1 MFKVGISGDLLNSR
15 DEPCFGMEPLNLL
28 KDREDIELSWMD
40 KSIIELDTEMTS
52 KFDAILLN
60 LPKANANC
68 VSNSNCK
75 LKIISRFGVGFDSV
89 DIEAMKKKNIIVTN
103 TPNAVR
109 RPVAVAALTMI
120 FAVAGK
126 LLQKD
131 HLVRSGKWNDRTNF
145 MGTGLARKTLGV
157 IGAGSIG
164 TETINLS
171 KPFFKNILANDPF
184 KSKKQLSEIGAI
196 KVDLIELACKSD
208 FIVILCNLDSNTKG
222 IIQTDFFSKMK
233 KSAYI
238 FNLSRGPVINERHL
252 ENALEAKE
260 IAGAGLDVT
269 EKEPLSK
276 DSKLLKYENVIITPH
291 ALCWTDECFN
301 DIATEAIN
309 SILNYIDKKPI
320 LNQVNK
326 WFIKQ
331 LLL

>member
-1 MFKVGISGDLLNSR
+1 MFKVGISGDLLNNKN
-15 DEPCFGMEPLNLL
+15 EPCFGIKPLNLL
-28 KDREDIELSWMD
+28 KERDDIDISWMD
-40 KSIIELDTEMTS
+40 KSITELDTEITS

-60 LPKANANC
+60 LPKANADC

-89 DIEAMKKKNIIVTN
+89 DIEAMKNQNIIVTN

-131 HLVRSGKWNDRTNF
+131 YLVRSGNWNDRTNF
-145 MGTGLARKTLGV
+145 MGTGLARKTLGIV
-157 IGAGSIG
+157 GAGSIG
-164 TETINLS
+164 TETIHLS
-171 KPFFKNILANDPF
+171 KPFFKNILAYDPF
-184 KSKKQLSEIGAI
+184 KSKNQLSQIGAI
-196 KVDLIELACKSD
+196 KVELIELANKSD
-208 FIVILCNLDSNTKG
+208 FIVILCNLDSSTKG
-222 IIQTDFFSKMK
+222 MIKNDFFSDMK

-238 FNLSRGPVINERHL
+238 FNLSRGPVINENHL
-252 ENALEAKE
+252 ENAIETRE

-269 EKEPLSK
+269 EEEPLSK

-301 DIATEAIN
+301 DIAKEAIN
-309 SILNYIDKKPI
+309 SILNFIDKKPI

-326 WFIKQ
+326 
-331 LLL
+331 

>member
-1 MFKVGISGDLLNSR
+1 MFKVGISGDLLNNKN
-15 DEPCFGMEPLNLL
+15 EPCFGIKPLNLL
-28 KDREDIELSWMD
+28 KDRDDIDISWMD
-40 KSIIELDTEMTS
+40 KSITELDTEMTS

-89 DIEAMKKKNIIVTN
+89 DIEAMKNQNIIVTN

-109 RPVAVAALTMI
+109 RPVAVASLTMI

-131 HLVRSGKWNDRTNF
+131 HLVRSGNWNDRTNF
-145 MGTGLARKTLGV
+145 MGTGLARKTLGIV
-157 IGAGSIG
+157 GAGSIG
-164 TETINLS
+164 TETIHLS
-171 KPFFKNILANDPF
+171 KPFFKNILAYDPF
-184 KSKKQLSEIGAI
+184 KSKNQLSQIGAI
-196 KVDLIELACKSD
+196 KVELIELANKSD
-208 FIVILCNLDSNTKG
+208 FIVILCNLDRSTKG
-222 IIQTDFFSKMK
+222 MIKNDFFSNMK

-238 FNLSRGPVINERHL
+238 FNLSRGPVINENHL
-252 ENALEAKE
+252 ENAIETKE

-269 EKEPLSK
+269 EEEPLSK

-309 SILNYIDKKPI
+309 SILNFIDKKPI

-326 WFIKQ
+326 
-331 LLL
+331 

>member
-1 MFKVGISGDLLNSR
+1 MFKVGISGDLLNSKN
-15 DEPCFGMEPLNLL
+15 EPCFGIEPLNLL
-28 KDREDIELSWMD
+28 KDRDDIEISWMD
-40 KSIIELDTEMTS
+40 KAIVELDSEMTS

-68 VSNSNCK
+68 VSNANCK
-75 LKIISRFGVGFDSV
+75 LKIIARFGVGYDSV

-109 RPVAVAALTMI
+109 RPVAVASLTMI
-120 FAVAGK
+120 FATAGK
-126 LLQKD
+126 LLQKH
-131 HLVRSGKWNDRTNF
+131 HLVKSGNWNERTNF
-145 MGTGLARKTLGV
+145 MGVGLAKKILGV

-164 TETINLS
+164 TETIKLS
-171 KPFFKNILANDPF
+171 QPFFKKILAYDPF
-184 KSKKQLSEIGAI
+184 KSENELSKNGAI
-196 KVDLIELACKSD
+196 KVDLVELANKSD
-208 FIVILCNLDSNTKG
+208 FVVILCNLDDNTRG
-222 IIQTDFFSKMK
+222 LIQKDFFLNMK

-238 FNLSRGPVINERHL
+238 FNLSRGPVINENHL
-252 ENALEAKE
+252 EYALKSKE

-269 EKEPLSK
+269 EIEPLPA

-326 WFIKQ
+326 
-331 LLL
+331 

>member
-1 MFKVGISGDLLNSR
+1 MFKVGISGDLLNSNN
-15 DEPCFGMEPLNLL
+15 EPCFGIEPLNLL
-28 KDREDIELSWMD
+28 KNRDDIEVFWMD
-40 KSIIELDTEMTS
+40 KKIIELDTDITS

-75 LKIISRFGVGFDSV
+75 LKIISRFGVGFDTV
-89 DIEAMKKKNIIVTN
+89 DIKAMKNKNIVVTN

-120 FAVAGK
+120 FAAAGK

-131 HLVRSGKWNDRTNF
+131 HLVRHGNWNDRSNY
-145 MGTGLARKTLGV
+145 MGLGLTKKTLGV
-157 IGAGSIG
+157 IGVGNIGS
-164 TETINLS
+164 ETIELS
-171 KPFFKNILANDPF
+171 KPFFNNILAYDPF
-184 KSKKQLSEIGAI
+184 KSEKQISEIGAT
-196 KVDLIELACKSD
+196 KVDMFQLANKSD

-222 IIQTDFFSKMK
+222 MIQNDFFLKMK

-238 FNLSRGPVINERHL
+238 FNLSRGPVINEKHL
-252 ENALEAKE
+252 ENALQEKE

-269 EKEPLSK
+269 DKEPLQT

-309 SILNYIDKKPI
+309 SILCFVDKKPI
-320 LNQVNK
+320 LNQVNR
-326 WFIKQ
+326 
-331 LLL
+331 

>member
-15 DEPCFGMEPLNLL
+15 GEPCFGMEPLNLL
-28 KDREDIELSWMD
+28 KDREDIEIFWMD
-40 KSIIELDTEMTS
+40 KSITELDPEMTS

-60 LPKANANC
+60 LPKVNANC
-68 VSNSNCK
+68 VSNSDCK

-89 DIEAMKKKNIIVTN
+89 DVEAMKKKNIIVTN

-120 FAVAGK
+120 FAAAGK

-131 HLVRSGKWNDRTNF
+131 HLVRSGNWNDRSNF
-145 MGTGLARKTLGV
+145 MGIGLARKTLGV

-164 TETINLS
+164 TETIKLS
-171 KPFFKNILANDPF
+171 KPFFKNILAYDPF
-184 KSKKQLSEIGAI
+184 KSEKELLRIDAV
-196 KVDLIELACKSD
+196 KVDMIELARKSD

-222 IIQTDFFSKMK
+222 MIQNDFFSNMK

-238 FNLSRGPVINERHL
+238 FNLSRGPVIRESHL
-252 ENALEAKE
+252 ENALETNE
-260 IAGAGLDVT
+260 IAGAGIDVT

-276 DSKLLKYENVIITPH
+276 NSKLLNYENVIITPH

-301 DIATEAIN
+301 DIANEAIS

-326 WFIKQ
+326 
-331 LLL
+331 